1 MERIG
6 EIVET
11 NSLGLVAESF
21 SLHQPPALGSLVRIS
36 VDDRVLYAVVSFGA
50 TTGID
55 PGRRVVRRSTDEV
68 FDEAI
73 YHEHPQLERTLRT
86 EFRALL
92 VGFRDGDGP
101 VRQVLPPQP
110 PPLHY
115 SVWQC
120 TTEEVRAFTERRPY
134 FRLLLNAG
142 GELPADQLLAAHI
155 RAVYAARGD
164 DLGWLEAA
172 AREVA
177 TLLRDDYDRLMSVLQ
192 GIEPWINKVTV

>member
-1 MERIG
+1 MAERIG
-6 EIVET
+6 EIIET
-11 NSLGLVAESF
+11 NSLSFVAESF
-21 SLHQPPALGSLVRIS
+21 VLHQPPPLGSLVRVN
-36 VDDRVLYAVVSFGA
+36 VDERILYAVVSFGA

-55 PGRRVVRRSTDEV
+55 PGRRAIRRSTNEI

-73 YHEHPQLERTLRT
+73 YREHPQLERTLRT

-92 VGFRDGDGP
+92 VGFREGNGIM
-101 VRQVLPPQP
+101 RQVLPPQP

-120 TTEEVRAFTERRPY
+120 SKEEVYAFTERRPY
-134 FRLLLNAG
+134 FRLLLDTP

-155 RAVYAARGD
+155 RAMYTARGD
-164 DLGWLEAA
+164 DLDWLEKA

-177 TLLRDDYDRLMSVLQ
+177 TLLRDDYDRMMSVLQ
-192 GIEPWINKVTV
+192 GIEP

>member
-11 NSLGLVAESF
+11 NSLGFVAESF
-21 SLHQPPALGSLVRIS
+21 ALHQPPALGSLVRVN
-36 VDDRVLYAVVSFGA
+36 VDDRAIYAIVSFGA
-50 TTGID
+50 TTSID
-55 PGRRVVRRSTDEV
+55 PGRRAVRRSTDEV

-73 YHEHPQLERTLRT
+73 YREHPQLERTLRT

-92 VGFRDGDGP
+92 VGFRDANGP
-101 VRQVLPPQP
+101 IRQVLPPQP

-120 TTEEVRAFTERRPY
+120 PADEVRAFTERRPY
-134 FRLLLNAG
+134 FRLLLHANG
-142 GELPADQLLAAHI
+142 DLPAEQLLAAHI
-155 RAVYAARGD
+155 RAAYAARGD

-172 AREVA
+172 AQEVA
-177 TLLRDDYDRLMSVLQ
+177 VLLQDDHDRLMSVLQ
-192 GIEPWINKVTV
+192 GIEP

>member
-1 MERIG
+1 MAERIG
-6 EIVET
+6 EIIET
-11 NSLGLVAESF
+11 NSLSFVAESF
-21 SLHQPPALGSLVRIS
+21 ILHQPPPLGSLVRVS
-36 VDDRVLYAVVSFGA
+36 VEERTLYAVVSFGA

-55 PGRRVVRRSTDEV
+55 PGRRAVRRSTDEV

-73 YHEHPQLERTLRT
+73 YREHPQLERTLRT
-86 EFRALL
+86 EFQALL
-92 VGFRDGDGP
+92 VGFREGNGLM
-101 VRQVLPPQP
+101 RQVLPPQP

-120 TTEEVRAFTERRPY
+120 TVEEVRAFTERRPY
-134 FRLLLNAG
+134 FRLLLNAP

-177 TLLRDDYDRLMSVLQ
+177 ALLRDDYDRMMSVLQ
-192 GIEPWINKVTV
+192 GIEP